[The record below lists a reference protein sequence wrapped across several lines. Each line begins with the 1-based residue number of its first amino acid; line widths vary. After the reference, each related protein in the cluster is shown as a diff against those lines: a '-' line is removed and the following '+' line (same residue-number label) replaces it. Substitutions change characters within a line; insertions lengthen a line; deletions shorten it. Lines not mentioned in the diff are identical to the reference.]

1 MVLEVNTSN
10 CHCEARSCH
19 CFVPRNDKNATPH
32 NDKNVPRNDRLIPC
46 NDSIYRLINKIKTM
60 KNIIILIS
68 IFLISSTTFAQKEGL
83 VRYTRTTY
91 WTKLNST
98 LPYLSK
104 QEKEKQAYMYGGR
117 DDWQEYTLLYFNEKG
132 SYYKQSDQLTS
143 WEEKYDY
150 NGRKEQFG
158 IKRDFEKNT
167 MSEVFEMIGR
177 TYILE
182 DSLKQYDW
190 KILNDIKDVAGH
202 ICMKAMMED
211 TVKKQKIIAWFA
223 QDIPINAGPERLY
236 GLPGLIMELNIGDGA
251 LIIEATKIEPLTIT
265 NEMDLPK
272 KLKGKKINDLAFQ
285 DMLRKFIQE
294 KIKEERNPFWSIRY

>member
-1 MVLEVNTSN
+1 
-10 CHCEARSCH
+10 
-19 CFVPRNDKNATPH
+19 
-32 NDKNVPRNDRLIPC
+32 
-46 NDSIYRLINKIKTM
+46 M
-60 KNIIILIS
+60 KNTIILIS
-68 IFLISSTTFAQKEGL
+68 IFLISFATYAQQEGM

-91 WTKLNST
+91 WTRLNSK

-104 QEKEKQAYMYGGR
+104 QEKEKQAYMFGGR

-132 SYYKQSDQLTS
+132 SFYTHSDQLTS

-167 MSEVFEMIGR
+167 MTELLEMIGK

-182 DSLKQYDW
+182 DSLKQLDW

-202 ICMKAMMED
+202 ICMKAMIQD
-211 TVKKQKIIAWFA
+211 TIKNQKIIAWFA
-223 QDIPINAGPERLY
+223 QDIPVNAGPERLY
-236 GLPGLIMELNIGDGA
+236 GLPGLILELDINDGA
-251 LIIEATKIEPLTIT
+251 VTIEATKIENPKIT
-265 NEMDLPK
+265 TQMDLPK
-272 KLKGKKINDLAFQ
+272 KLKGKKINELAYQ

-294 KIKEERNPFWSIRY
+294 KIKEERNPFWIIRY